1 MLGVPAGRQE
11 DVPGILRERHP
22 DAADHGG
29 GAYRPRVHETG
40 RRQGM
45 ARRALLQSR
54 APLHLRP
61 KNMALLLKEQ
71 DVERL
76 LTMPLALEL
85 VERVHREYS
94 AGNAIDVP
102 RERTRLPKAALH
114 ILQGAVPSA
123 GVFGYKAYTS
133 SREGVRFIV
142 YVFSAERGNLE
153 AIVEANRLG
162 MTRTGAA
169 GGVAAK
175 HLARSDARVAGVFGA
190 GWQAEGQVEALAA
203 VRPLERVKVYSRNA
217 ERLAAFCARMG
228 GRLGLDVVPARSPE
242 DAVRGS
248 DIVVTITTSAT
259 PVFDGNWIAPGQ
271 HINAAGSNSLLRQEI
286 DEATVRK
293 SSTIVVDSRPSAI
306 KEAGDL
312 LPAFEKGRLHA
323 GQLAEIGEVM
333 NGTRAGRTSAEQV
346 TLFESQGMAI
356 QDLIIAADL
365 LRRAR
370 EAGIGTEVDVG
381 A

>member
-1 MLGVPAGRQE
+1 
-11 DVPGILRERHP
+11 
-22 DAADHGG
+22 
-29 GAYRPRVHETG
+29 
-40 RRQGM
+40 
-45 ARRALLQSR
+45 
-54 APLHLRP
+54 
-61 KNMALLLKEQ
+61 MALLLRES

-76 LTMPLALEL
+76 LTMSRAIEL

-94 AGNAIDVP
+94 TGQAIDVP

-123 GVFGYKAYTS
+123 NVFGYKAYTS
-133 SREGVRFIV
+133 SREGIRFLV
-142 YVFSAERGNLE
+142 YAFNAERGNLE
-153 AIVEANRLG
+153 AIVEANHLG

-175 HLARSDARVAGVFGA
+175 WLARPDARVAGIFGA
-190 GWQAEGQVEALAA
+190 GWQAQGQLEALAA
-203 VRPLERVKVYSRNA
+203 VRSLERVKVYSRHA
-217 ERLAAFCARMG
+217 DKRAAFAEKMAK
-228 GRLGLDVVPARSPE
+228 RLSIEVVPAASAE
-242 DAVRGS
+242 ETVKGS

-259 PVFDGNWIAPGQ
+259 PVFSGDWVEPGT

-293 SSTIVVDSRPSAI
+293 CQVVVVDSRPTAM

-312 LPAFEKGRLHA
+312 LPALEKGRLHMGA
-323 GQLAEIGEVM
+323 LTELGEVVA
-333 NGTRAGRTSAEQV
+333 GTRPGRTSPDQV

-356 QDLIIAADL
+356 QDLAIAAEL
-365 LRRAR
+365 VRLARAQ
-370 EAGIGTEVDVG
+370 GMGQEVDVG